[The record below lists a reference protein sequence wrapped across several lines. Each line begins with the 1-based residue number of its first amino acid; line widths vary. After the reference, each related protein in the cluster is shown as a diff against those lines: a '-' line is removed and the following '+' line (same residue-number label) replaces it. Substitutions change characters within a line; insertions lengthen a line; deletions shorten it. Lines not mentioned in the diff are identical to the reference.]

1 MVTAQTPLAQ
11 HRAAPRRRA
20 TAAMLLMCL
29 IVVGGTTG
37 AALGHMTGAR
47 ADVPTAVA
55 ELIGTENLEATA
67 EARDTPPAP
76 EVATA
81 LPTPEVATAEA
92 TTACDRD
99 GVATAIDERD
109 SAAVLEAFGGA
120 SEFREAVAGG
130 TAPCIQLNDARWP
143 WVIVN
148 KHLAL
153 DPIEHEPAD
162 LTSPAQRITQYGY
175 MRAAATDAMDQLIAD
190 AAADGAG
197 GISVT
202 SAYRSYATQDSL
214 FNGYV
219 NSAGSEAA
227 EATSAR
233 PGHSEHQTG
242 LAADV
247 VPCDY
252 GCAGMDAFGG
262 TAQSEWVIENGW
274 RYGFIVRYEEGR
286 TDVSG
291 YSPEPWHLRYI
302 GPELAEVYH
311 EGGYHTLEDFFG
323 LEPAPDYAD

>member
-1 MVTAQTPLAQ
+1 MVTAHTPLAQ
-11 HRAAPRRRA
+11 HRAAPRGRG
-20 TAAMLLMCL
+20 TLAMAMMF
-29 IVVGGTTG
+29 VVVIGGTTG

-47 ADVPTAVA
+47 ADVPTAAA
-55 ELIGTENLEATA
+55 ELTDAGGVEATA
-67 EARDTPPAP
+67 EARDERPAP
-76 EVATA
+76 DVATE

-99 GVATAIDERD
+99 GVSAALD
-109 SAAVLEAFGGA
+109 SGDSGAVLEAFGGA
-120 SEFREAVAGG
+120 AAFREAVAAG
-130 TAPCIQLNDARWP
+130 TAPCIELNDARWP
-143 WVIVN
+143 WLVVN
-148 KHLAL
+148 KHIAL
-153 DPIEHEPAD
+153 EPLEYEPPD
-162 LTSPAQRITQYGY
+162 LTSPAERNTPYGY
-175 MRAAATDAMDQLIAD
+175 LRAAATDAMDEMI
-190 AAADGAG
+190 AAAAEAGAG
-197 GISVT
+197 GIAVT
-202 SAYRSYATQDSL
+202 SAYRSYATQESL
-214 FNGYV
+214 FTGYV
-219 NSAGSEAA
+219 NSAGAEAA

-323 LEPAPDYAD
+323 LDPAPDYVD